1 MADKPSQEPVGRM
14 NRRQMLGTTTALL
27 GGVVA
32 GVTGDAFAQEKPK
45 TAPIPPPPAT
55 PAAGLNLNPP
65 VVQTKCGKL
74 RGLRE
79 GKTSSFLGIRYA
91 EAERF
96 GSPKAVQT
104 WTGIK
109 NAQVW
114 GPVCPSPEQTTVSG
128 DELVFPHRYWI
139 ANEHCQ
145 YLNVW
150 TQNLTPAVKKPV
162 MVWMH
167 GGGFTNGSSMES
179 YAYDGRTLSE
189 FGDVVVVSVNHRL
202 NILGT
207 LDLSAYGSQ
216 YASSRYTGTADLLVA
231 LQWVHENIDSFGG
244 DPGNVMIFGQSGGGG
259 KVVRMLHTP
268 EAKGLFHKVS
278 AQSGGNNTYR
288 TTDPAASIK
297 AQQTIAAHTLK
308 NLNLTGDQIDKLKT
322 VPYTQLIAAGTAAL
336 RSAAQEV
343 GRPAL
348 NWEVIADDQYV
359 MREFC
364 DWADNIPLIV
374 GSVFSEM
381 QGTLTR
387 GDGRKNEW
395 SQKEIDDQLAAVFG
409 DKKNDVAAEFKQ
421 AFPRKKVQDVLYYAG
436 GTRPGVKNLL
446 ARKLE
451 KTKVPVYNYV
461 FAWEYP
467 INGGTTSFHCSEL
480 AFCFHALS
488 APQIRTATG
497 GGPVAMALQDKVAQA
512 WVNFARTGNPN
523 QPGLEWKPY
532 TTDNPQAMVFDTV
545 SQSVALRDDKL
556 VSLLPAPAGRGGGA
570 GRGGAPANRS

>member
-1 MADKPSQEPVGRM
+1 MANEPSQAPVTGM

-27 GGVVA
+27 GGVIAGVA
-32 GVTGDAFAQEKPK
+32 GEAFAQEKPA
-45 TAPIPPPPAT
+45 APSS
-55 PAAGLNLNPP
+55 AAKSVTGPNLNPP
-65 VVQTKCGKL
+65 VVKVTGGTL

-79 GKTSSFLGIRYA
+79 GTTSSFLGIRYA

-96 GSPKAVQT
+96 GPPKPVQP

-109 NAQVW
+109 SAQAW
-114 GPVCPSPEQTTVSG
+114 GPVCPSPEQTTVGS

-150 TQNLTPAVKKPV
+150 TQNMTPAVKKPV

-189 FGDVVVVSVNHRL
+189 FGDMVVVSVNHRL

-216 YASSRYTGTADLLVA
+216 HANSRYTGTADLVSA
-231 LQWVHENIDSFGG
+231 LQWVHDNIESFGG

-259 KVVRMLHTP
+259 KVVRMLHMP
-268 EAKGLFHKVS
+268 EAQGLFHKVS
-278 AQSGGNNTYR
+278 AQSGGNNAYR

-308 NLNLTGDQIDKLKT
+308 NLNLTADQIDKLKT
-322 VPYTQLIAAGTAAL
+322 VPYSALITAGTAAL
-336 RSAAQEV
+336 RSAAEEL

-364 DWADNIPLIV
+364 DWADTIPLVV

-395 SQKEIDDQLAAVFG
+395 SQKEIDDQLAAAFG
-409 DKKNDVAAEFKQ
+409 DKKNDVVAEFKR

-436 GTRPGVKNLL
+436 ASRPGVKNLL

-451 KTKVPVYNYV
+451 KSKAPVYNYV

-467 INGGTTSFHCSEL
+467 INGGVTAFHCSEL

-512 WVNFARTGNPN
+512 WVNFARSGNPN

-532 TTDNPQAMVFDTV
+532 TLQNPQTMVFDTV
-545 SQSVALRDDKL
+545 SQSVPLRDDKL
-556 VSLLPAPAGRGGGA
+556 VSLLPAPAGRGGA
-570 GRGGAPANRS
+570 PGRGGTPPAGR

>member
-1 MADKPSQEPVGRM
+1 MANETSNAPLSRM
-14 NRRQMLGTTTALL
+14 NRRQMLGTTTAVL
-27 GGVVA
+27 A
-32 GVTGDAFAQEKPK
+32 GV
-45 TAPIPPPPAT
+45 
-55 PAAGLNLNPP
+55 AAGVSGDVFGQETPKAAPSPASSSGPNLNPP
-65 VVQTKCGKL
+65 VVQIKGGKI

-96 GSPKAVQT
+96 GSPKPVQP
-104 WTGIK
+104 WTGVK
-109 NAQVW
+109 NAQAW
-114 GPVCPSPEQTTVSG
+114 GPVSPCPEQTTVG
-128 DELVFPHRYWI
+128 ADEVVFPHRYWV

-150 TQNLTPAVKKPV
+150 TQNMTPAAKKPV

-167 GGGFTNGSSMES
+167 GGGFTNGSSIES

-207 LDLSAYGSQ
+207 LDLSAYGAK
-216 YASSRYTGTADLLVA
+216 YANSRYTGTEDLVTA
-231 LQWVHENIDSFGG
+231 LQWVHDNIESFGG

-268 EAKGLFHKVS
+268 EAKGLFHKVA

-297 AQQTIAAHTLK
+297 AQQAIAAHTLK
-308 NLNLTGDQIDKLKT
+308 HLNLTSADIDKLKT
-322 VPYTQLIAAGTAAL
+322 VPYSALITAGTAAL
-336 RSAAQEV
+336 RSAAEEV
-343 GRPAL
+343 GRPTL

-364 DWADNIPLIV
+364 DWADTIPLIV

-395 SQKEIDDQLAAVFG
+395 SAKEIDDQLTAAFAE
-409 DKKNDVAAEFKQ
+409 KKNDIAAEFKQ

-436 GTRPGVKNLL
+436 GSRPGVKNLL

-451 KTKVPVYNYV
+451 KSKAPVYNYV

-467 INGGTTSFHCSEL
+467 INGGITAFHCSEL

-497 GGPVAMALQDKVAQA
+497 GGPVAMALQDKVSQA
-512 WVNFARTGNPN
+512 WVNFAKTGNPN

-532 TTDNPQAMVFDTV
+532 TTQNPQAMVFDTV

-556 VSLLPAPAGRGGGA
+556 VSLLPAPAGRGGGRGRGSAAPA
-570 GRGGAPANRS
+570 GR

>member
-1 MADKPSQEPVGRM
+1 MTGFF
-14 NRRQMLGTTTALL
+14 
-27 GGVVA
+27 VA
-32 GVTGDAFAQEKPK
+32 GEPA
-45 TAPIPPPPAT
+45 APQKQDKAALGPAT
-55 PAAGLNLNPP
+55 GPNLAPPLVQIAG
-65 VVQTKCGKL
+65 GKL

-79 GKTSSFLGIRYA
+79 GKTLSFLGVRYA

-96 GSPKAVQT
+96 GLPKPVQPWEGT
-104 WTGIK
+104 K

-114 GPVCPSPEQTTVSG
+114 GPACPAPEQTSVSG

-150 TQNLTPAVKKPV
+150 TQNLTPAAKKPV

-216 YASSRYTGTADLLVA
+216 YANSRYTGTADLVSA
-231 LQWVHENIDSFGG
+231 LQWVQQNIAAFGG

-259 KVVRMLHTP
+259 KVVRMMHMP
-268 EAKGLFHKVS
+268 AAKGLFHKVS

-288 TTDPAASIK
+288 TSDVAASIK
-297 AQQTIAAHTLK
+297 AQQAIAAHTLK
-308 NLNLTGDQIDKLKT
+308 HLNLTGDQIDQLKT
-322 VPYTQLIAAGTAAL
+322 VPYFTLITAGMAAL
-336 RSAAQEV
+336 KSAAQEV
-343 GRPAL
+343 GRPML
-348 NWEVIADDQYV
+348 GWEVIADDQYV

-364 DWADNIPLIV
+364 DWADSIPLMA
-374 GSVFSEM
+374 GAVFSEM

-395 SQKEIDDQLAAVFG
+395 SQAEIDEKLTAAFK
-409 DKKNDVAAEFKQ
+409 DKKSEVVTEFTQ
-421 AFPRKKVQDVLYYAG
+421 AFPHKKVQDVLYYAAG
-436 GTRPGVKNLL
+436 SRPGVKNLL
-446 ARKLE
+446 NRKLE
-451 KTKVPVYNYV
+451 KTTAPVYNYL

-467 INGGTTSFHCSEL
+467 INGGITSFHCAEL

-488 APQIRTATG
+488 APQIKTATG
-497 GGPVAMALQDKVAQA
+497 GGPVALALQDKVSQA
-512 WVNFARTGNPN
+512 WINFAKTGNPS
-523 QPGLEWKPY
+523 QPSLEWKPY
-532 TTDNPQAMVFDTV
+532 TKADPQAMVFDTT

-556 VSLLPAPAGRGGGA
+556 VSLLPASPFP
-570 GRGGAPANRS
+570 GAPPAPATPPARSTAPSSR

>member
-1 MADKPSQEPVGRM
+1 
-14 NRRQMLGTTTALL
+14 
-27 GGVVA
+27 VV
-32 GVTGDAFAQEKPK
+32 D
-45 TAPIPPPPAT
+45 
-55 PAAGLNLNPP
+55 
-65 VVQTKCGKL
+65 TKCGKL
-74 RGLRE
+74 RGIRE
-79 GKTSSFLGIRYA
+79 GKTLSFLGIRYA

-96 GSPKAVQT
+96 GLPKPVVQ
-104 WTGIK
+104 WDGIK

-114 GPVCPSPEQTTVSG
+114 GPVCPAPEQTTVSS
-128 DELVFPHRYWI
+128 DELVFPHRYFI

-150 TQNLTPAVKKPV
+150 TQNLTPGMKKPV

-189 FGDVVVVSVNHRL
+189 FGDVVVVSMNHRL

-207 LDLSAYGSQ
+207 LDLSAYGPQ
-216 YASSRYTGTADLLVA
+216 YANSRYTGTADLVVA
-231 LQWVHENIDSFGG
+231 LQWVQENIEAFGG
-244 DPGNVMIFGQSGGGG
+244 DPRNVMIFGQSGGGG
-259 KVVRMLHTP
+259 KVVRMMHMP
-268 EAKGLFHKVS
+268 AAKGLFHRVS

-288 TTDPAASIK
+288 TTDVAASIK

-322 VPYTQLIAAGTAAL
+322 VPYSTLITAGVAAL

-343 GRPAL
+343 GRTNL

-364 DWADNIPLIV
+364 DWADSIPLMA
-374 GSVFSEM
+374 GAVFSEM

-395 SQKEIDDQLAAVFG
+395 SQKEIDDQLTAAFG
-409 DKKNDVAAEFKQ
+409 DKKNDIVAEFKQ
-421 AFPRKKVQDVLYYAG
+421 AFPKKKIQDVLYFAG
-436 GTRPGVKNLL
+436 ASRPGVKNLL
-446 ARKLE
+446 NRKLE
-451 KTKVPVYNYV
+451 KTKVPVYNYL

-488 APQIRTATG
+488 VPQIKTATG
-497 GGPVAMALQDKVAQA
+497 GGPTALALQDKVSQA
-512 WVNFARTGNPN
+512 WINFAKTGNPS
-523 QPGLEWKPY
+523 QPGLDWKAY
-532 TTDNPQAMVFDTV
+532 TKEDPQAMVFDTV
-545 SQSVALRDDKL
+545 SQSVSLRDDKL
-556 VSLLPAPAGRGGGA
+556 VSLLPAAGGPGAPTGRGRGSGG
-570 GRGGAPANRS
+570 S

>member
-1 MADKPSQEPVGRM
+1 MSNQVRDERTGRL
-14 NRRQMLGTTTALL
+14 NRRQMLGTTTALV

-32 GVTGDAFAQEKPK
+32 GIGGHASAQEKPAAASQ
-45 TAPIPPPPAT
+45 TADP
-55 PAAGLNLNPP
+55 NLKAP
-65 VVQTKCGKL
+65 VVQVKGGTL

-79 GKTSSFLGIRYA
+79 GKTSAFLGIRYA

-96 GSPKAVQT
+96 GSPKPVQP

-114 GPVCPSPEQTTVSG
+114 GAVCPSPEQATVSG

-150 TQNLTPAVKKPV
+150 TQNLTPAAKKPV

-179 YAYDGRTLSE
+179 YAYDGRSLSE
-189 FGDVVVVSVNHRL
+189 YGDVVVVSVNHRL

-207 LDLSAYGSQ
+207 LDLSAYGPQ
-216 YASSRYTGTADLLVA
+216 YAKSRYTGTEDLVSA
-231 LQWVHENIDSFGG
+231 LQWVHDNIESFGG

-268 EAKGLFHKVS
+268 AAKGLFHKVA

-322 VPYTQLIAAGTAAL
+322 VPYTALITAGAAAL
-336 RSAAQEV
+336 RSAAQDL

-364 DWADNIPLIV
+364 DWADPIPLMA
-374 GSVFSEM
+374 GAVFSEM
-381 QGTLTR
+381 QGTLSR

-395 SQKEIDDQLAAVFG
+395 SQKEIDDQLTAAFA
-409 DKKNDVAAEFKQ
+409 DKKDSVVTEFKL
-421 AFPRKKVQDVLYYAG
+421 AFPRKKVQDAIYYAG
-436 GTRPGVKNLL
+436 ASRPGVKNLL

-451 KTKVPVYNYV
+451 RTRVPVYNYL

-467 INGGTTSFHCSEL
+467 INGGITSFHCAEL
-480 AFCFHALS
+480 AFCFHALNV
-488 APQIRTATG
+488 PQIRTATG
-497 GGPVAMALQDKVAQA
+497 GGAVAMALQDKVSQA
-512 WVNFARTGNPN
+512 WINFARTGNPS

-532 TTDNPQAMVFDTV
+532 TKEDPQAMVFDTV

-556 VSLLPAPAGRGGGA
+556 VSLLPAAGGRGGTPPAGRGSGGP
-570 GRGGAPANRS
+570 GER